1 MVRLTDDAASYFH
14 RIQAG
19 RPDAETLRVISEAG
33 ELVVAG
39 SAAAAG
45 DEVIL
50 HLGRPVL
57 SVSPEAAELLEGYTI
72 GIEQSGTGPVLQV
85 IPPEDASSNGE

>member
-19 RPDAETLRVISEAG
+19 RPNAETLRVVSEAG

-39 SAAAAG
+39 SAAAVG
-45 DEVIL
+45 DEIIL
-50 HLGRPVL
+50 HLGLPVL
-57 SVSPEAAELLEGYTI
+57 SLSPEAAEMLEGYTI
-72 GIEQSGTGPVLQV
+72 GVEQTGTGPALQV
-85 IPPEDASSNGE
+85 IPPEDNSKAV